1 MDRFFLIFFVL
12 FAFIRA
18 LAAISPEAINADYTA
33 GETIFRV
40 ADTDW
45 NPDMRG
51 NHRAVLRVSDLK
63 CGEKFVRA
71 RIGWRRPDLRAETKK
86 IIVVCAST
94 GKEVENVFVKTLNNE
109 FGEIV
114 FEAVSGA
121 GEYFAYYLPYKFRA
135 RPADARYANLNDYLK
150 PEYKKFDFGDFS
162 KLPLAQT
169 LAIESPHL
177 RRLRLS

>member
-86 IIVVCAST
+86 
-94 GKEVENVFVKTLNNE
+94 
-109 FGEIV
+109 
-114 FEAVSGA
+114 
-121 GEYFAYYLPYKFRA
+121 
-135 RPADARYANLNDYLK
+135 
-150 PEYKKFDFGDFS
+150 
-162 KLPLAQT
+162 
-169 LAIESPHL
+169 
-177 RRLRLS
+177 